1 MKEITRIFF
10 TGLAVIF
17 PVAVTIYLLIWVA
30 ILIER
35 ALDSV
40 LRFVLPQAIYLPGLG
55 IALGL
60 VLVFIV
66 GLTMRTWV
74 ARNALAQTEKLM
86 YRLPL
91 VKSIYGMLRDFSN
104 FMTRPRQ
111 QGLQQVVMVKVG
123 GTDLRFMGFVTRK
136 DFTGL
141 PPELGGAG
149 TIAVYLPMSYQIG
162 GYTALVPRDCVQP
175 LDMSL
180 EEGMRFVLTAGLS
193 ISTNTKN
200 PTAAAGP

>member
-1 MKEITRIFF
+1 MKEITRIFL

-17 PVAVTIYLLIWVA
+17 PVAVTIYLLIWIA

-35 ALDSV
+35 ALDGV

-55 IALGL
+55 VALGL
-60 VLVFIV
+60 LLVFAV
-66 GLTMRTWV
+66 GLAMRTWI

-104 FMTRPRQ
+104 FLTRPRQ
-111 QGLQQVVMVKVG
+111 QGLQQVVTVTIA
-123 GTDLRFMGFVTRK
+123 GTDLRFMGFITRK

-141 PPELGGAG
+141 PPELGDAD
-149 TIAVYLPMSYQIG
+149 TVAVYLPMSYQIG
-162 GYTALVPRDCVQP
+162 GYTALVPRACVQP
-175 LDMSL
+175 VEMSL
-180 EEGMRFVLTAGLS
+180 EEGMRFILTAGLS
-193 ISTNTKN
+193 IPASAKN
-200 PTAAAGP
+200 NPATGR